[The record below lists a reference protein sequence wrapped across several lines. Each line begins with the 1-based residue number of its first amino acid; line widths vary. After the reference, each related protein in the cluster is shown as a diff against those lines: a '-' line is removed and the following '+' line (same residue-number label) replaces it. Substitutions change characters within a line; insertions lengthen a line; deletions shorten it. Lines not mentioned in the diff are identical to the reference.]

1 MAPATMAW
9 KHWLI
14 IAPTSFVLNVQTKL
28 TLGFC
33 DIWVTSGEYCSITK
47 ILFEAIDKKIIDSN
61 LYWEG
66 CIDNGLNNTDIN
78 IGR

>member
-14 IAPTSFVLNVQTKL
+14 IAPISFVLNFQTKL
-28 TLGFC
+28 TLAFC
-33 DIWVTSGEYCSITK
+33 DIWVTSGEYCSNTK
-47 ILFEAIDKKIIDSN
+47 ILFEAIDKKIIYSN
-61 LYWEG
+61 VYWEG
-66 CIDNGLNNTDIN
+66 CIDIDLNNTDIN